1 MGNAIKKAAN
11 ATIDFFK
18 KAGEFIYN
26 TSKKVIEVIVN
37 GSKKVATFFKKI
49 ISYCRDGIKIVGK
62 LFYCAGKQ
70 AIHTLTGKKG
80 IPYLKEFFNDLKK
93 KNIEIKD
100 QNNKEID
107 TNNYLNHLENQ
118 MVEGDTLKLT
128 GTITKKE
135 TKNEEDSFRDF
146 ENEEEDPNS
155 VLGLNLQ
162 DSTAKIG
169 DEEINLSNIKS
180 VDTSSGSF

>member
-1 MGNAIKKAAN
+1 MGNAIKTAAN

-18 KAGEFIYN
+18 KVGEFIYN
-26 TSKKVIEVIVN
+26 SSKKVIEVVVN

-49 ISYCRDGIKIVGK
+49 ISYCWDGIKIVGK

-100 QNNKEID
+100 HNNKEID
-107 TNNYLNHLENQ
+107 TNNYLTNLENQ
-118 MVEGDTLKLT
+118 MVDGDTLKLT
-128 GTITKKE
+128 GIITKKE
-135 TKNEEDSFRDF
+135 VKSEVDSFRDF
-146 ENEEEDPNS
+146 IDEEEDPNQ